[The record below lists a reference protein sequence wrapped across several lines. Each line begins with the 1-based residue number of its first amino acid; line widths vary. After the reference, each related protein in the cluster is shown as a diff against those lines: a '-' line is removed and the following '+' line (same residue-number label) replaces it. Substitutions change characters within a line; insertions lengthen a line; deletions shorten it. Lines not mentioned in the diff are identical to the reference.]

1 MTRIVVCDTGPLL
14 HLSEA
19 GAIHLLQLAGDILI
33 PQLVAVEFH
42 KNAPGRNLPE
52 WVQVIDLDETSAEKS
67 AGWLQAKRI
76 DQGEAGAIAL
86 ALQVQADWLLSDDA
100 QARQFAQTTG
110 LEVHGSVGLL
120 LWSVAAGHVDDRI
133 QALTLLNNLANSSL
147 WVSDRVLNEATQAID
162 RLLSA

>member
-42 KNAPGRNLPE
+42 KNAPGRILPE
-52 WVQVIDLDETSAEKS
+52 WVQVIGLSETSAQQS
-67 AGWLQAKRI
+67 AGWVQARRI
-76 DQGEAGAIAL
+76 DQGEAAAIAL
-86 ALQVQADWLLSDDA
+86 ALQAQADWLLSDDA

-133 QALTLLNNLANSSL
+133 QALTLLNNLAATSL
-147 WVSDRVLNEATQAID
+147 WVSDRVLNEARQAID